1 MERWNIGDISVT
13 RIEESIDL
21 SSCGPEEFF
30 TGFDPEVFRR
40 HMNWLAPRHYNPEA
54 NRLVSSI
61 HSWLIRTPHH
71 TILLDTCSG
80 NHKNRP
86 WNERFHQLNT
96 PYIER
101 LAAAGVSPED
111 IDIVL
116 CTHLHSDHCGW
127 NTQLRNGKWVPT
139 FPNAKYL
146 FSRLEHERW
155 LPKPGSNA
163 GRVEL
168 YNDSVLPVMESKQA
182 VLLDGNHQ
190 IEDTLM
196 VEPAAGHTIGHVM
209 LTARSGDNRGVFCGD
224 VIHHAIQVFEPGWNT
239 KYCEDQPQAAATRRR
254 LLERCAEEH
263 SLLFPTHFVQ
273 PHVAE
278 ISERNGQFTPSY
290 VSPSR
295 SGK

>member
-1 MERWNIGDISVT
+1 MEHWNLGDISVT
-13 RIEESIDL
+13 RIEESIGL

-30 TGFDPEVFRR
+30 STFDAAIFRQ
-40 HMNWLAPRHYNPEA
+40 HLGWMIPLHYDPTT

-61 HSWLIRTPHH
+61 HSWLIRTPRH

-101 LAAAGVSPED
+101 LAEVGVSPED

-155 LPKPGSNA
+155 KPQPGSNS

-168 YNDSVLPVMESKQA
+168 YNDSVLPVIESKQA
-182 VLLDGNHQ
+182 VLLDGIHE
-190 IEDTLM
+190 IDDTLK
-196 VEPAAGHTIGHVM
+196 VEPAAGHTIGHVL
-209 LTARSGDNRGVFCGD
+209 LTAGSGDNRGIFCGD
-224 VIHHAIQVFEPGWNT
+224 VIHHAIQVYEPSWNT
-239 KYCEDQPQAAATRRR
+239 KYCEDQAEAAATRLK
-254 LLERCAEEH
+254 LLERCAEERA
-263 SLLFPTHFVQ
+263 LLFPTHFAQ
-273 PHVAE
+273 PHVAGIFE
-278 ISERNGQFTPSY
+278 RHGRFSPAFVPSERSAT
-290 VSPSR
+290 
-295 SGK
+295 